1 MKYMHMNYNDALYLL
16 NQPLMGVI
24 SIGYRR
30 APKISLKLLRLQRR
44 LSERLSKEILG
55 PVASPVAAVTG
66 DREHHF
72 LIFFVM
78 SEYFFETIAKV
89 EKVVSL

>member
-1 MKYMHMNYNDALYLL
+1 
-16 NQPLMGVI
+16 
-24 SIGYRR
+24 
-30 APKISLKLLRLQRR
+30 
-44 LSERLSKEILG
+44 LG
-55 PVASPVAAVTG
+55 PIASPVAAVTG